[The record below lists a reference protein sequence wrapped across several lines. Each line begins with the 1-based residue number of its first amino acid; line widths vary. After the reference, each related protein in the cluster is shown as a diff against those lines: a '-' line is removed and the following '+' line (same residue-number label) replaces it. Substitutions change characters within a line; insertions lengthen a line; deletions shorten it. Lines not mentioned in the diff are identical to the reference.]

1 MHLRLYQGV
10 QKEGGQCCY
19 HTCTRTPRTSRP
31 HLTSLTAS
39 ARARTA
45 LASARCS
52 RPGTGSGAK
61 LRRPTKRALL
71 QTVVVMIQS
80 PNGGRRLQVLLTA
93 THAHYPRPLTLTP
106 HPHPN
111 PNPHPNPHQHPVRQI
126 PRSGAS
132 PRPAGRSNT
141 LSLSIQR
148 SRAKVPSPHAAFT
161 YPRPSVCPSPRH
173 LPTSVS
179 CTHTTPT
186 HNDRTLQPPRHQ
198 YPSSTTCDA
207 RFCRKPRRIHLRR
220 FAVVNH
226 STKRPTT
233 LAISISVS
241 SVGGRPW
248 PLTIATSACPTSHV
262 SGWQSK
268 MGLAQ
273 RVRRCGR

>member
-161 YPRPSVCPSPRH
+161 YPSPSVCPSPRH
-173 LPTSVS
+173 LPTPVS
-179 CTHTTPT
+179 NTYTTPT
-186 HNDRTLQPPRHQ
+186 HNDRTLQLPPPPVPEFNNLQ
-198 YPSSTTCDA
+198 CSLLPKTKKNAPSAIRLNRTCA
-207 RFCRKPRRIHLRR
+207 
-220 FAVVNH
+220 AASN
-226 STKRPTT
+226 
-233 LAISISVS
+233 AA
-241 SVGGRPW
+241 
-248 PLTIATSACPTSHV
+248 PLPTSYLGDAGIR
-262 SGWQSK
+262 SPGTATRNK
-268 MGLAQ
+268 GGTNL
-273 RVRRCGR
+273 